1 MLFLKLPLRK
11 CIIRASKPPV
21 SATYWHA
28 LISQRGLFI
37 ITSPIKMPWDFALL
51 DAIEKSIIECLIEP
65 LQMCTDPLTC
75 LMEISRE
82 LVGSLTSEDI
92 EMGCPLNNLAQE
104 MSSIDESF
112 RTKVSS
118 IYEMWRDGIAQ
129 AIAVGQRKG
138 YVSSGV
144 NPNDVAIF
152 YISVMSGCRGL
163 AKNARSADI
172 LQSCLQGIDTYLQAL
187 RA

>member
-1 MLFLKLPLRK
+1 
-11 CIIRASKPPV
+11 
-21 SATYWHA
+21 
-28 LISQRGLFI
+28 
-37 ITSPIKMPWDFALL
+37 
-51 DAIEKSIIECLIEP
+51 
-65 LQMCTDPLTC
+65 
-75 LMEISRE
+75 MEISRE

-118 IYEMWRDGIAQ
+118 IYEIWRDGIAQ

-138 YVSSGV
+138 YVSSGAQ
-144 NPNDVAIF
+144 PNDVQLF
-152 YISVMSGCRGL
+152 YYSVMSGCRGL

-187 RA
+187 RV